1 LQVSAWLN
9 NSNDPIGSNY
19 KKNDQYWK
27 GVATVYNSN
36 TPKNQ
41 ARLAK
46 QIKDHFG
53 RIKKMV
59 AWFCAA
65 WKKANALWASGESD
79 VDLRNRAMQTYE
91 EDHKIDGSFIFKHCW
106 NVLRKEPKWDAYLVR
121 LDEPGR
127 KRKLSDDE
135 DVG

>member
-91 EDHKIDGSFIFKHCW
+91 EDHKIDGPFIFKYCW

>member
-19 KKNDQYWK
+19 KKNDQHWK
-27 GVATVYNSN
+27 GVAMVYNSN
-36 TPKNQ
+36 TPKNR

-91 EDHKIDGSFIFKHCW
+91 EDHKIDGPFIFNHCW